1 MEEPNY
7 EGMYYQMVE
16 HCGKLAKT
24 IAGLRELSD
33 AQRVTIKLQS
43 KEIIE
48 LQQVITSK
56 IPDVS
61 KTWVGPGGWEKEI
74 FDDVN

>member
-1 MEEPNY
+1 MEESNY
-7 EGMYYQMVE
+7 EGMYYQVLD
-16 HCGKLAKT
+16 HCGKLAKI
-24 IAGLRELSD
+24 IAELRELSD

-48 LQQVITSK
+48 LQRK
-56 IPDVS
+56 PIPDVS
-61 KTWVGPGGWEKEI
+61 KTWVGPDGWEKDV